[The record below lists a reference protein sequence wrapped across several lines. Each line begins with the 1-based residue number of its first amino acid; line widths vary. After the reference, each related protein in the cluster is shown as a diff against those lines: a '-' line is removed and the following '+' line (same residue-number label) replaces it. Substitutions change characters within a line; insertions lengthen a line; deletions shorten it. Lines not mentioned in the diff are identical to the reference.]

1 MDDMQ
6 VNRTVSNKLQ
16 LSVFLCL
23 STCLAIGIL
32 RFSYTALL
40 PTTQLAYHWD
50 SSFASILGSAN
61 LLGYLIGAFWSMKLP
76 HTANMPRYL
85 VLASCAGAI
94 SLLSCA
100 FSGFSELWYVVW
112 RIISGI
118 SGGLIMILAPSIV
131 AHCCQADE
139 RLSINFIG
147 FSGIGIGVLSATLF
161 LPYLD
166 QISTQSAWMIL
177 FGFSTI
183 ICLINAYL
191 LHGFKDYLHQTS
203 AQNNSISPMDGI
215 YLSVLIVYACSAFAY
230 VPHSLFWIDY
240 LKNTLHLNLYL
251 INFNWILYGS
261 GSALGAI
268 SAYLLARKFGNFT
281 ALKILYSIYVV
292 AILVAV
298 FSIHPIFTYI
308 SSFFTGLLNP
318 AVVFLTSYTILN
330 LYHTAYKN
338 LWSIA
343 TLGFAITQL
352 IGGLCFSA
360 LQHWGVS
367 YHQQFVLA
375 SVVLLFGTLQFF
387 ICTRMKFK
395 SQA

>member
-1 MDDMQ
+1 MDAIP

-40 PTTQLAYHWD
+40 PSTRLAYHWD
-50 SSFASILGSAN
+50 SSFASLLGSAN
-61 LLGYLIGAFWSMKLP
+61 LLGYLIGALWSMKLP
-76 HTANMPRYL
+76 QNASMPRYL
-85 VLASCAGAI
+85 VFAFTTGAI
-94 SLLSCA
+94 SLFSCA
-100 FSGFSELWYVVW
+100 FSGFSEIWYVLW
-112 RIISGI
+112 RIVSGI

-131 AHCCQADE
+131 AQCCKVEQ

-147 FSGIGIGVLSATLF
+147 FSGIGIGVLFATLF

-166 QISTQSAWMIL
+166 RISTQSAWMIL
-177 FGFSTI
+177 FAFSVFICVITI
-183 ICLINAYL
+183 YL
-191 LHGFKDYLHQTS
+191 LQGFKTYLHQ
-203 AQNNSISPMDGI
+203 NNVQTDTVFSMDGLC
-215 YLSVLIVYACSAFAY
+215 LSVLIVYACSAFAY

-240 LKNTLHLNLYL
+240 LKNTLHLSLDL
-251 INFNWILYGS
+251 INFNWILYGA

-281 ALKILYSIYVV
+281 ALKILYGIYIV
-292 AILVAV
+292 AILVAI

-330 LYHTAYKN
+330 LYHAAYKK

-360 LQHWGVS
+360 LQHWGIS
-367 YHQQFVLA
+367 YHQQFILA
-375 SVVLLFGTLQFF
+375 SVVLMIGTLQF
-387 ICTRMKFK
+387 IIYTRMKLK
-395 SQA
+395 SHA